1 MAKKQNEAVKLVNSL
16 FEVEKHFLELLL
28 DFVPEEARKH
38 LRAARKEKLLAVHYT
53 RCEDQGHREKRKKQR
68 QKKTTK
74 SQGRVTVKQLKF
86 Y

>member
-38 LRAARKEKLLAVHYT
+38 LRAARKEKLLAV
-53 RCEDQGHREKRKKQR
+53 RAILDAKIKDIEKKEKNKGRRKP
-68 QKKTTK
+68 QK
-74 SQGRVTVKQLKF
+74 VKVE
-86 Y
+86 